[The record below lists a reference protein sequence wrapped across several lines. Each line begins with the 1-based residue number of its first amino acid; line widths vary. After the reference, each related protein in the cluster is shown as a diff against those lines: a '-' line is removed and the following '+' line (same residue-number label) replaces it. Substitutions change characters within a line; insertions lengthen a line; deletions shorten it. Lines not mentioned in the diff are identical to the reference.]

1 MRHSFPKIVFILI
14 LLFPFAAGAQT
25 SVMMS
30 PTRVELNVKAGKQV
44 TDALLLTNV
53 GDTPSLVS
61 IKTADWDMND
71 QGSVLLRTDEKA
83 PDSASDWIKVNP
95 TTFTIAPGDH
105 QQVRYTVSVPK
116 GVEDSGYHSAIIITM
131 RAADPAGKP
140 PLPSGKGRSIEVNGQ
155 FNYYV
160 YLTVGHPLPKGRL
173 TGFKA
178 VRSPEG
184 VETEFSVRNTGNVHF
199 RTKGTIAIKDHSGH
213 VVGTIQ
219 IPSYPVLPDMNRTLK
234 LVWKEKPLP
243 AGVYSVELRL
253 DIGREALLG
262 DDVELEI
269 PNDMGG

>member
-1 MRHSFPKIVFILI
+1 MRHLIPKIAF
-14 LLFPFAAGAQT
+14 LLFWLLPFAAVAQT

-30 PTRVELNVKAGKQV
+30 PTRAELNVKAGKQV

-61 IKTADWDMND
+61 ITTADWDMND
-71 QGSVLLRTDEKA
+71 EGSVLMRTGGKA
-83 PDSASDWIKVNP
+83 PDSASHWVKVNP

-105 QQVRYTVSVPK
+105 QQVRYTVSVPNGIEEK
-116 GVEDSGYHSAIIITM
+116 GYRTAIIIRM
-131 RAADPAGKP
+131 RAVDPAGKP

-160 YLTVGHPLPKGRL
+160 YLKVGHPLPKGRL

-178 VRSPEG
+178 VRGPDG
-184 VETEFSVRNTGNVHF
+184 IQTEFSVKNTGNVHF

-234 LVWKEKPLP
+234 LPWKEKTLP

-253 DIGREALLG
+253 DIGRDALLG
-262 DDVELEI
+262 TMLS
-269 PNDMGG
+269 